1 MMTVT
6 HLLLGSLATGLFLQ
20 TPEPEILLIGA
31 IASLLP
37 DVDISTSPVGR
48 ILFTISQFLEKR
60 FSHRSAT
67 HSIVASA
74 LLAVISY
81 GVAIAFKV
89 NINFIHALNIGYFA
103 GWFADCFTKSGVQ
116 MFYPLP
122 NRCVCPANREL
133 RLSTGSTQEYFLIGI
148 LIAIAFWIFQ
158 INSDGGVMTAFN
170 KVIAAPSGVTE
181 LYNKEG
187 GSRTIYAN
195 LEGVYASDRTPI
207 KDRFLIIGAVGNDF
221 IVEKDGQLFK
231 AGNDPDS
238 TIITK
243 RITGEVGDISITD
256 SEAIAFNE
264 DDINPLVKFADKQA
278 YVTGT
283 LEVDDPESIRVLPNL
298 REYQSISLSGNMITF
313 SYAPINKVINLLS
326 DQILIGNLSI
336 KVINVQ

>member
-1 MMTVT
+1 MRINKLLSTAA
-6 HLLLGSLATGLFLQ
+6 LALLGVT
-20 TPEPEILLIGA
+20 
-31 IASLLP
+31 
-37 DVDISTSPVGR
+37 
-48 ILFTISQFLEKR
+48 
-60 FSHRSAT
+60 
-67 HSIVASA
+67 
-74 LLAVISY
+74 
-81 GVAIAFKV
+81 AIAFKV
-89 NINFIHALNIGYFA
+89 DLSFIHALNIGYFA

-122 NRCVCPANREL
+122 QRCVCPGNREL
-133 RLSTGSTQEYFLIGI
+133 RLSTGSTQEYFLVGI
-148 LIAIAFWIFQ
+148 LIIIAFWTFQ

-187 GSRTIYAN
+187 GNHAIYAN
-195 LEGVYASDRTPI
+195 IEGVYASDRTPV
-207 KDRFLIIGAVGNDF
+207 KDKFLIVGASGNDF

-243 RITGEVGDISITD
+243 RIIGEVGAISITQT
-256 SEAIAFNE
+256 EAIAFNE
-264 DDINPLVKFADKQA
+264 DDINPLVKFSGKQA

-298 REYQSISLSGNMITF
+298 REYQSITINGSIVNLSF
-313 SYAPINKVINLLS
+313 APVDKVINLLS
-326 DQILIGNLSI
+326 DQILIGNLSV

>member
-6 HLLLGSLATGLFLQ
+6 HLLIGSLATGLFLQ
-20 TPEPEILLIGA
+20 TPQPELLLVSA

-37 DVDISTSPVGR
+37 DIDISTSPIGR
-48 ILFTISQFLEKR
+48 ILFPISQFLEKR
-60 FSHRSAT
+60 FAHRSAT

-74 LLAVISY
+74 LLGIISY
-81 GVAIAFKV
+81 GAAIAFKV
-89 NINFIHALNIGYFA
+89 DLSFIHALNIGYFA

-122 NRCVCPANREL
+122 QRCVCPGNREL
-133 RLSTGSTQEYFLIGI
+133 RLSTGSTQEYFLVGI
-148 LIAIAFWIFQ
+148 LIIIAFWTFQ

-187 GSRTIYAN
+187 GNHAIYAN
-195 LEGVYASDRTPI
+195 IEGVYASDRTPV
-207 KDRFLIIGAVGNDF
+207 KDKFLIVGASGNDF

-243 RITGEVGDISITD
+243 RIIGEVGAISITQT
-256 SEAIAFNE
+256 EAIAFNE
-264 DDINPLVKFADKQA
+264 DDINPLVKFSGKQA

-298 REYQSISLSGNMITF
+298 REYQSITINGSIVNLSF
-313 SYAPINKVINLLS
+313 APVDKVINLLS
-326 DQILIGNLSI
+326 DQILIGNLSV

>member
-6 HLLLGSLATGLFLQ
+6 HLLIGSLATGLFLQ
-20 TPEPEILLIGA
+20 TPQPELLLVGA

-37 DVDISTSPVGR
+37 DIDISTSPIGR
-48 ILFTISQFLEKR
+48 ILFPISQFLEKR
-60 FSHRSAT
+60 FAHRSAT
-67 HSIVASA
+67 HSIVASG
-74 LLAVISY
+74 LLGVISY
-81 GVAIAFKV
+81 GAAIAFKV
-89 NINFIHALNIGYFA
+89 DLSFIHALNIGYLA

-122 NRCVCPANREL
+122 QRCVCPGNREL
-133 RLSTGSTQEYFLIGI
+133 RLSTGSTQEYFLVGI
-148 LIAIAFWIFQ
+148 LIIIAFWTFQ

-187 GSRTIYAN
+187 GNHAIYAN
-195 LEGVYASDRTPI
+195 IEGVYASDRTPV
-207 KDRFLIIGAVGNDF
+207 KDKFLIVGASGNDF

-243 RITGEVGDISITD
+243 RIIGEVGAISITQT
-256 SEAIAFNE
+256 EAIAFNE
-264 DDINPLVKFADKQA
+264 DDINPLVKFSGKQA
-278 YVTGT
+278 HVTGT

-298 REYQSISLSGNMITF
+298 REYQSITINGSIVNLSF
-313 SYAPINKVINLLS
+313 APVDKVINLLS
-326 DQILIGNLSI
+326 DQILIGNLSV